1 MPGFSEA
8 GSLAE
13 AAGRPFWF
21 NAGNFIAGLRRVSIF
36 GGGYG
41 SGKSEIAVNFA
52 LSLTELGTPVTIA
65 DLDIVNPYFRSR
77 EARQVLEQ
85 LGVRV
90 LMPPVTMMETD
101 LPMIGAE
108 IRGAMFSKT
117 GFLILDLGGDS
128 VGARVM
134 ASLSHGVNRDEYN
147 SFFVLNSRRP
157 FTRTVSQIQ
166 RLLGDIESTS
176 GLTITHL
183 VVNSHLIEET
193 TAAIIQEGIKLA
205 EALSAVTAKPIAFIA
220 IERRVLDEF
229 DPNSI
234 NYPVLVLGR
243 QLLKPWERND
253 FLGRGVLEFKELMW
267 EERQK

>member
-1 MPGFSEA
+1 MSGFSKA

-13 AAGRPFWF
+13 IAGRPFWF

-36 GGGYG
+36 AGGYG

-77 EARQVLEQ
+77 EARQALEQ
-85 LGVRV
+85 WGVRV
-90 LMPPVTMMETD
+90 LMPPVTVMETD

-108 IRGAMFSKT
+108 IRGAMVSGA
-117 GFLILDLGGDS
+117 GFLILDLGGDP

-134 ASLSHGVNRDEYN
+134 ASLSHGINRDEYN

-166 RLLGDIESTS
+166 SLLGDIESTS

-193 TAAIIQEGIKLA
+193 TAAIVQEGIKLA
-205 EALSAVTAKPIAFIA
+205 EAVSAVTAKPIAFIA
-220 IERRVLDEF
+220 IERRVLEDF
-229 DPNSI
+229 DPKSTD
-234 NYPVLVLGR
+234 YPVLVLER
-243 QLLKPWERND
+243 QLLKPWEQRND
-253 FLGRGVLEFKELMW
+253 RLGPRRFKI
-267 EERQK
+267 

>member
-1 MPGFSEA
+1 MAEFSNTDH
-8 GSLAE
+8 LAE
-13 AAGRPFWF
+13 VAGRPSWF

-36 GGGYG
+36 AGGYG

-52 LSLTELGTPVTIA
+52 LSLRALGMPVTVA

-77 EARQVLEQ
+77 EARQILEQ
-85 LGVRV
+85 WGVRV
-90 LMPPVTMMETD
+90 LIPPVTMMETD

-108 IRGAMFSKT
+108 IRGAMISGA
-117 GFLILDLGGDS
+117 GFLILDLGGDP

-134 ASLSHGVNRDEYN
+134 SSLSHGVNRDEYN

-166 RLLGDIESTS
+166 GLLGDIESTS

-205 EALSAVTAKPIAFIA
+205 EAVSAVTAKPIAFIA

-234 NYPVLVLGR
+234 NYPVLILER
-243 QLLKPWERND
+243 QLLKPWERD
-253 FLGRGVLEFKELMW
+253 DRLGPRRFKI
-267 EERQK
+267 